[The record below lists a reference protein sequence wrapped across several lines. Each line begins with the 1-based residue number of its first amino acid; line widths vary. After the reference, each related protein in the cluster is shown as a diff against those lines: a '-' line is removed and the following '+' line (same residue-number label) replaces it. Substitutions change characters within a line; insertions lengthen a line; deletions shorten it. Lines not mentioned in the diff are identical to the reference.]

1 MYNYILLNVIL
12 NLKKKEG
19 IKMSNCN
26 CENNYTEET
35 FMESFGQNDEEMKK
49 CNKCSNMSF
58 EDGIMT
64 CTKFNH
70 KR

>member
-1 MYNYILLNVIL
+1 
-12 NLKKKEG
+12 
-19 IKMSNCN
+19 MSNCN